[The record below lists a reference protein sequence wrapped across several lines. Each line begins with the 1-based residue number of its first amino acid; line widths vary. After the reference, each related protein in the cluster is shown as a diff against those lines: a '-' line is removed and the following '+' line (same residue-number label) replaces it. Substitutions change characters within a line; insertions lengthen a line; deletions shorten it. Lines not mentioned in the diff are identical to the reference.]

1 MRYYDTF
8 AESGFHSAFL
18 TTYAFGAQAFEDIPF
33 SRLRGSGCRNIT
45 VLADRQMVNQSF
57 AEYGPPKFA
66 GTSYHLVKADAPGA
80 FHPKITLL
88 IGAKKGRLLIGS
100 ANLTALGLGGN
111 KELVAN
117 IAYTPETPDHAR
129 HFAEALAYIRRN
141 VPADDMWVSTAIQ
154 RALRAA
160 PWLRQAIEAATP
172 PDEMPGSEVALLL
185 DRPGTTILDQ
195 IVRLVG
201 DDPIERL
208 IVVSPYWDTRLE
220 GLARLRT
227 ALATPPTDLLI
238 EAKTTGFPKSELHRF
253 SDIGLFDVDPSES
266 KRFVHA
272 KLLIA
277 QGRAWDHVISGSMNC
292 TLPALVGPSLPRGN
306 AEAGVYKRVPPGT
319 AIAALGLETYRAAP
333 VQPKDL
339 LDMAELK
346 AAASSVREYVDG
358 GTITLQ
364 SGRLI
369 WTPPSTGTP
378 RKAVWLV
385 LHDRDGAQFGA
396 PMALATYDALGWRI
410 DVDTDRPKSGVIHF
424 ADGTESA
431 PVQIVDLDVL
441 AVRTQP
447 PAQGRKKSLTDF
459 LAEATDSDLVIYEIY
474 IELESLEIEEN
485 AAGADLPSQLV
496 PTAATA
502 SAAQKHAILSYEEF
516 VRARTTAMTQGGLIS
531 GLFHA
536 RHDSAANSLSA
547 TLNRLIGLVGA
558 DLDAAEDRE
567 LNAIGAMDFRMT
579 EPVGASDAEPLLPMD
594 DAPKPVKASKQ
605 TVATAKKMQDA
616 VQAFEGRC
624 RSLIGKPIGTAEL
637 VRLRALLQIILR
649 HAQPIKGT
657 PAPDQILPIHTK
669 DGYDWPRLVGR
680 LLRQH
685 FGTARAL
692 QNLRVEQDETEQK
705 RVLEYLAMADWAAK
719 AAAMAVKSHPKAA
732 DLRVPLDGLA
742 KTLQAQVELIRGT
755 VAEDG
760 QYFSELRA
768 KLDERFSDRIGLA
781 KAQLDPHLKSA

>member
-1 MRYYDTF
+1 MRYYDAF

-57 AEYGPPKFA
+57 AEFGPPKFA

-88 IGAKKGRLLIGS
+88 IGAKKGRLLVGS

-129 HFAEALAYIRRN
+129 HFAEALTYIRRN
-141 VPADDMWVSTAIQ
+141 VPADDLWVSTAMQ

-160 PWLRQAIEAATP
+160 PWLRQALEAATL
-172 PDEMPGSEVALLL
+172 PDEMVGSDVALLL

-208 IVVSPYWDTRLE
+208 VVVSPYWDTRLE
-220 GLARLRT
+220 GLARLRA
-227 ALATPPTDLLI
+227 ALAMPPTDLLI
-238 EAKTTGFPKSELHRF
+238 EARTTGFPKSELERF
-253 SDIGLFDVDPSES
+253 ADIGLFDVDPSDS

-277 QGRAWDHVISGSMNC
+277 QGRSWDHVISGSMNC

-306 AEAGVYKRVPPGT
+306 AEAGIYKRVPPGT
-319 AIAALGLETYRAAP
+319 AIAALGLDTYRAVP
-333 VQPKDL
+333 VEPKDL
-339 LDMAELK
+339 FDMAELNT
-346 AAASSVREYVDG
+346 ATTGAREYVDG
-358 GTITLQ
+358 GAITLQ

-369 WTPPSTGTP
+369 WAPPSTGIS
-378 RKAVWLV
+378 RQAVSLA
-385 LHDRDGAQFGA
+385 LFDRDGAPFGA
-396 PMALATYDALGWRI
+396 PISLVTDGNLGWQI
-410 DVDTDRPKSGVIHF
+410 DVDTDRPKSGVVHF
-424 ADGTESA
+424 ADRTESA

-459 LAEATDSDLVIYEIY
+459 LAEATDTDLVIYEIY

-485 AAGADLPSQLV
+485 AAVAALPGQLV
-496 PTAATA
+496 PTAVAA
-502 SAAQKHAILSYEEF
+502 PAAQNYAILSYEEF
-516 VRARTTAMTQGGLIS
+516 VRARTTAMSQGGLLL
-531 GLFHA
+531 GMLHA
-536 RHDSAANSLSA
+536 RHESAANSLSA
-547 TLNRLIGLVGA
+547 TLNRLIGLVGV
-558 DLDAAEDRE
+558 DLDAAEDKE

-579 EPVGASDAEPLLPMD
+579 EPIGATDAEQPLPED
-594 DAPKPVKASKQ
+594 GAPKPARASKQ

-624 RSLIGKPIGTAEL
+624 KSLIGKPIGTAEL
-637 VRLRALLQIILR
+637 VRLRALLQIILS
-649 HAQPIKGT
+649 HAQPIRGVAAVT
-657 PAPDQILPIHTK
+657 QILPIHTK

-692 QNLRVEQDETEQK
+692 QSLRVEQDETEQK
-705 RVLEYLAMADWAAK
+705 RVLEYLAMADWAAR
-719 AAAMAVKSHPKAA
+719 AAALAAKSHPKAA

-742 KTLQAQVELIRGT
+742 KTLKAQVELILGT
-755 VAEDG
+755 VEEDR
-760 QYFSELRA
+760 QYFGEICA
-768 KLDERFSDRIGLA
+768 KLDERFADRLGLA
-781 KAQLDPHLKSA
+781 EPQTSARLKSA

>member
-141 VPADDMWVSTAIQ
+141 VPADDLWVSTAIQ

-160 PWLRQAIEAATP
+160 PWLRQALEAATP
-172 PDEMPGSEVALLL
+172 PDQMPGSEVALLL

-238 EAKTTGFPKSELHRF
+238 EAKTTGFPKSELQRF
-253 SDIGLFDVDPSES
+253 ADIGLFDVDPSDS

-277 QGRAWDHVISGSMNC
+277 QGREWDHVISGSMNC

-319 AIAALGLETYRAAP
+319 AIAALGLDTYRAAP

-339 LDMAELK
+339 LDLAELK
-346 AAASSVREYVDG
+346 TATSATREYVDG
-358 GTITLQ
+358 GAITLQ
-364 SGRLI
+364 LGRLI
-369 WTPPSTGTP
+369 WTPPPTGIP
-378 RKAVWLV
+378 RQAVSLV
-385 LHDRDGAQFGA
+385 LQNRDGAPFGT
-396 PMALATYDALGWRI
+396 PMALTHYDGHGWRI

-424 ADGTESA
+424 SDGTASA

-447 PAQGRKKSLTDF
+447 PAQGRKKSLADF
-459 LAEATDSDLVIYEIY
+459 LAEATDTDLVIYEIY
-474 IELESLEIEEN
+474 IELEALEIKEN
-485 AAGADLPSQLV
+485 ADLPGQLV
-496 PTAATA
+496 PKSVAAPGV
-502 SAAQKHAILSYEEF
+502 QNYPILPYEEF

-531 GLFHA
+531 GLFHS

-558 DLDAAEDRE
+558 DLDAAEDKE

-579 EPVGASDAEPLLPMD
+579 EPVGASDTELTLTED
-594 DAPKPVKASKQ
+594 ETPKPVKPSKQ
-605 TVATAKKMQDA
+605 TVATAKKMQEA

-657 PAPDQILPIHTK
+657 HAPDQILPIHTK

-692 QNLRVEQDETEQK
+692 QDLRVEQDETEQK

-719 AAAMAVKSHPKAA
+719 AAAMAAKSHPNAA
-732 DLRVPLDGLA
+732 DLRVPLDRLA
-742 KTLQAQVELIRGT
+742 KTLQAQVESTLGT

-760 QYFSELRA
+760 QYFGEFCA
-768 KLDERFSDRIGLA
+768 KLDERFADRLGLSKPQPA
-781 KAQLDPHLKSA
+781 AHAKSA

>member
-1 MRYYDTF
+1 MRYYDAF

-57 AEYGPPKFA
+57 AEYGPPKFT

-117 IAYTPETPDHAR
+117 ITYTPETPDHAR
-129 HFAEALAYIRRN
+129 HFAEALAYVRRN
-141 VPADDMWVSTAIQ
+141 VPSDDLWVSTAMQ

-160 PWLRQAIEAATP
+160 PWLRQALDAATP
-172 PDEMPGSEVALLL
+172 PDEVAGSEVALLL

-208 IVVSPYWDTRLE
+208 VVVSPYWDTRLE

-238 EAKTTGFPKSELHRF
+238 EARTTGFPKSELQRF
-253 SDIGLFDVDPSES
+253 ADIGLFDVDPSDS

-272 KLLIA
+272 KLVIA
-277 QGRAWDHVISGSMNC
+277 QGRSWDHVISGSMNC

-319 AIAALGLETYRAAP
+319 AIAALGLDTYRAAP

-339 LDMAELK
+339 LDMAELN
-346 AAASSVREYVDG
+346 AATSAMREYVDG

-378 RKAVWLV
+378 RRAVSLV
-385 LHDRDGAQFGA
+385 LHDRDGVQFGA

-474 IELESLEIEEN
+474 IELESLEIEES
-485 AAGADLPSQLV
+485 AAVADLPGQLV
-496 PTAATA
+496 PTVVAAP
-502 SAAQKHAILSYEEF
+502 AAQDYAILPYDEF
-516 VRARTTAMTQGGLIS
+516 VRARTTAMTHGGLLS
-531 GLFHA
+531 GSFHA
-536 RHDSAANSLSA
+536 RHDNAANTLSA

-558 DLDAAEDRE
+558 DLDAAEDKE

-579 EPVGASDAEPLLPMD
+579 EPVGASDAELPLPMD
-594 DAPKPVKASKQ
+594 DAPKPAKASKA

-624 RSLIGKPIGTAEL
+624 RSLMGKPIGTAEL
-637 VRLRALLQIILR
+637 VRLRALLQIILS
-649 HAQPIKGT
+649 HAQPIQGT
-657 PAPDQILPIHTK
+657 PAPAQILPVHTK

-692 QNLRVEQDETEQK
+692 QSLRVEQDETEQK
-705 RVLEYLAMADWAAK
+705 RVLEYLAMTDWAAK
-719 AAAMAVKSHPKAA
+719 AAALAAKSHPKAV

-742 KTLQAQVELIRGT
+742 KALQAQVELILGT
-755 VAEDG
+755 VEEDR
-760 QYFSELRA
+760 QYFGELRA
-768 KLDERFSDRIGLA
+768 KLDERFADRLGLA
-781 KAQLDPHLKSA
+781 KAQPIAHPKSA

>member
-1 MRYYDTF
+1 MKYYDAF

-117 IAYTPETPDHAR
+117 IAYNPETPDHVR
-129 HFAEALAYIRRN
+129 YFAEALTYIRTN
-141 VPADDMWVSTAIQ
+141 VPSDDLWVSTAMQ

-160 PWLRQAIEAATP
+160 PWLRQALEAATL
-172 PDEMPGSEVALLL
+172 PDETAEPDVALLL

-208 IVVSPYWDTRLE
+208 IVVSPYWDMRLE
-220 GLARLRT
+220 GLARLR
-227 ALATPPTDLLI
+227 AAFAMPPTDLLI
-238 EAKTTGFPKSELHRF
+238 EVKTTGFPKSELQRF
-253 SDIGLFDVDPSES
+253 SDIDLFEVDPSDS

-272 KLLIA
+272 KLVIA
-277 QGRAWDHVISGSMNC
+277 QGRSWDHVISGSMNC

-319 AIAALGLETYRAAP
+319 AIAALGLDTYRAAP

-339 LDMAELK
+339 LDIAELNTSTNG
-346 AAASSVREYVDG
+346 APEYVDG

-369 WTPPSTGTP
+369 WAPPSIGSP
-378 RKAVWLV
+378 RQAVSLV
-385 LHDRDGAQFGA
+385 LHDRDGAPFGA
-396 PMALATYDALGWRI
+396 AIALAAYDTLGRRI
-410 DVDTDRPKSGVIHF
+410 DVDTARPKSGVVHF

-459 LAEATDSDLVIYEIY
+459 LAEATDTDLVIYEIY

-485 AAGADLPSQLV
+485 AAVADLPAQLV
-496 PTAATA
+496 PTSVAAP
-502 SAAQKHAILSYEEF
+502 AAQNYAILPYEEF
-516 VRARTTAMTQGGLIS
+516 VRARTIAMTQGGPSS

-536 RHDSAANSLSA
+536 RHDSAANTLSA

-579 EPVGASDAEPLLPMD
+579 EPVAAIDAERPMPED
-594 DAPKPVKASKQ
+594 DTSKPVMASRQ

-637 VRLRALLQIILR
+637 VRLRALLQIILS
-649 HAQPIKGT
+649 HAQPVRGT
-657 PAPDQILPIHTK
+657 AALAQILPVHTK

-680 LLRQH
+680 LLKQH

-692 QNLRVEQDETEQK
+692 QSLRVEQDETEQK

-719 AAAMAVKSHPKAA
+719 AAVLAAKSHPNAA
-732 DLRVPLDGLA
+732 NLRVPLDGLA
-742 KTLQAQVELIRGT
+742 KALQTQVELTLGS
-755 VAEDG
+755 VEEDRH
-760 QYFSELRA
+760 YFGEMSLR
-768 KLDERFSDRIGLA
+768 LDERFADSLGIAKSLSEDR
-781 KAQLDPHLKSA
+781 LKTA